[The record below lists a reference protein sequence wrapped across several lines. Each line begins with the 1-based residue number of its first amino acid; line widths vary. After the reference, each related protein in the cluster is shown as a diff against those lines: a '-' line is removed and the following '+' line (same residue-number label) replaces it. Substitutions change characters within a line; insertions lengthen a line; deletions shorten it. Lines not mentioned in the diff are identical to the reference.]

1 MTFCAVSATQRPGSS
16 KDSCS
21 ACCRTPDFICVFH
34 CLGIDRP
41 GNSQVTR
48 KMMES
53 FLMVL
58 IQRTRL
64 MLQEFAPHLA
74 LLTLPGGYLIALT
87 GLVHRHWPATSLR
100 T

>member
-1 MTFCAVSATQRPGSS
+1 
-16 KDSCS
+16 
-21 ACCRTPDFICVFH
+21 
-34 CLGIDRP
+34 
-41 GNSQVTR
+41 
-48 KMMES
+48 MES

-64 MLQEFAPHLA
+64 MLQELAPHLA

-87 GLVHRHWPATSLR
+87 GLVHRHWPASSLR